1 MIRKMTT
8 CCRNLTSGMPVFL
21 FSAILAFDGA
31 AILTSALYGY
41 YRSDAIREEYCQ
53 DSIWD
58 DPSINKTPV
67 YKTYCNTSTPENLNN
82 TSLFDVKSYLGQ
94 VS

>member
-1 MIRKMTT
+1 
-8 CCRNLTSGMPVFL
+8 MPVFL
-21 FSAILAFDGA
+21 LSAVLAFDGA
-31 AILTSALYGY
+31 AILTSALYGF

-58 DPSINKTPV
+58 DPDKNKTSV
-67 YKTYCNTSTPENLNN
+67 YKTYCDTATTESLNDS
-82 TSLFDVKSYLGQ
+82 SLFDVKSYLGQ

>member
-1 MIRKMTT
+1 
-8 CCRNLTSGMPVFL
+8 MPVFL

-31 AILTSALYGY
+31 AILTSALYGF

-58 DPSINKTPV
+58 DPDKNKTSV
-67 YKTYCNTSTPENLNN
+67 YKTYCDTATTESLND